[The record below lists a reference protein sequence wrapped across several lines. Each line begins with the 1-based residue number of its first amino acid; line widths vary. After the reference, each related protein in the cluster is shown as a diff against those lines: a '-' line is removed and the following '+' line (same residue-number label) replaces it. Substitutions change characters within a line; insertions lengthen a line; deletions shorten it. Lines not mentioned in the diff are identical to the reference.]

1 MIEIKLIQDL
11 EKAEELW
18 NKLSPNET
26 LYDRW
31 DVRYCFYKNA
41 PAPLYFYVAYDGE
54 EPVALLPLQYSVKG
68 NYLEFLAESFIEGNH
83 PFFKRGYE
91 YLLPDLFKIDFPQAA
106 QIFDL
111 DSDDEFIRALP
122 LEDYVYYTDISK
134 FKNFD
139 DYLLQAFPNGRKRY
153 NFKRL
158 FTILEKEHRLR
169 VIADDFSGLEALMDL
184 NVKNFGS
191 ESYLNTKS
199 ERQAF
204 FDLLKLPLDWKMLAL
219 EVDGQKLAYSLS
231 VIYNQIYYY
240 LIVGSDISEVKDAF
254 KYLTKVN
261 MELAINSGTKIFD
274 CSLGDCNWKQYWH
287 LDKKPQYKF
296 EKNL

>member
-11 EKAEELW
+11 EKAKEIW
-18 NKLSPNET
+18 NQLSKNET

-41 PAPLYFYVAYDGE
+41 PAPLYFYVAYDGV
-54 EPVALLPLQYSVKG
+54 EPVALLPLQYSPKG

-83 PFFKRGYE
+83 PFFKSGYE
-91 YLLPDLFKIDFPQAA
+91 YLLPELFKIDWPHPV

-111 DSDDEFIRALP
+111 DGIDEFTSALP
-122 LEDYVYYTDISK
+122 LEDYVYYTDVSK

-139 DYLLQAFPNGRKRY
+139 DYLLHAFPNGRKRY

-158 FTILEKEHRLR
+158 FTILEKEHVLEIIR
-169 VIADDFSGLEALMDL
+169 DDFSGLEALMDL
-184 NVKNFGS
+184 NVKNFGD
-191 ESYLNTKS
+191 ESYLNTKV

-204 FDLLKLPLDWKMLAL
+204 FDLLQLPLDWKMMALA
-219 EVDGQKLAYSLS
+219 VDGHKLAYSLS
-231 VIYNQIYYY
+231 VIYNQVYYY

-254 KYLTKVN
+254 KYLTKAN
-261 MELAINSGTKIFD
+261 MELAINSGAKIFD

-296 EKNL
+296 EKNI

>member
-11 EKAEELW
+11 EQAKEIW
-18 NKLSPNET
+18 NQLSKNET

-31 DVRYCFYKNA
+31 DVRYCFYKNT
-41 PAPLYFYVAYDGE
+41 PAPLYFYVAYDGG
-54 EPVALLPLQYSVKG
+54 EPVALLPLQYSAKG

-83 PFFKRGYE
+83 PFFKPGYE
-91 YLLPDLFKIDFPQAA
+91 YLLPELFKIDWPHPV

-111 DSDDEFIRALP
+111 DGADQFTAALP
-122 LEDYVYYTDISK
+122 LEDYVYYVDISG

-139 DYLLQAFPNGRKRY
+139 DYLLYAFPNGRKRY

-158 FTILEKEHRLR
+158 FSILEKEHTLEI
-169 VIADDFSGLEALMDL
+169 VKDDFSGLEALMDL
-184 NVKNFGS
+184 NVKNFGD
-191 ESYLNTKS
+191 ESYLNTKV

-204 FDLLKLPLDWKMLAL
+204 FDLLQLPLDWKMMAL
-219 EVDGQKLAYSLS
+219 TVDGRKLAYSLS
-231 VIYNQIYYY
+231 VIYNQVYYY

-254 KYLTKVN
+254 KYLTKAN
-261 MELAINSGTKIFD
+261 MELAINSGAKIFD

-296 EKNL
+296 EKNI

>member
-11 EKAEELW
+11 EQAKEIW
-18 NKLSPNET
+18 NQLSKNET

-31 DVRYCFYKNA
+31 DVRYCFYKHK
-41 PAPLYFYVAYDGE
+41 PYPLYFYVAYDE
-54 EPVALLPLQYSVKG
+54 ETPVALLPLEYNTKE
-68 NYLEFLAESFIEGNH
+68 NYLEFLAEAFIEGNH
-83 PFFKRGYE
+83 PFFKSGYE
-91 YLLPDLFKIDFPQAA
+91 YLLPKLFQIDFPYPV

-111 DSDDEFIRALP
+111 DGEDQLTSALP
-122 LEDYVYYTDISK
+122 LEDYVYYVNISQ

-158 FTILEKEHRLR
+158 FTLLEKEHSLE
-169 VIADDFSGLEALMDL
+169 IIEDDFSGLEKLMDL
-184 NVKNFGS
+184 NVKNFGT
-191 ESYLNTKS
+191 ESYLNTKV

-204 FDLLKLPLDWKMLAL
+204 FDLLQLPLDWKMMAL
-219 EVDGQKLAYSLS
+219 VVDGQKLAYSLS
-231 VIYNQIYYY
+231 VIYNKVYYY

-254 KYLTKVN
+254 KYLTKAN
-261 MELAINSGTKIFD
+261 MELALKNGAQIFD

-287 LDKKPQYKF
+287 LTKKPQYKF
-296 EKNL
+296 EKGL